1 MKTLCYLIVVL
12 LGGLIGTLQAED
24 CSTQNAALQQ
34 QNQELQKELTAAKAT
49 IAMQKEK
56 LQRIKTLTDEV
67 GIIQK
72 AAGDKDA
79 EQQTVEISAA
89 KAKAEADKKAAEATL
104 QAELEA
110 DDKGKESAEAV
121 AALKDFGVNTLGAR
135 MKKYWRLPPNIP
147 ENLSVKIFVK
157 LDSSGNVVKAS
168 IKQSSGYKLF
178 DEAALRAVHDA
189 SPLPMPKHLGAVEA
203 LVSDG
208 IITKFDP

>member
-110 DDKGKESAEAV
+110 DDKGKESAEVV

-135 MKKYWRLPPNIP
+135 MKTYWRLPPNIP

-189 SPLPMPKHLGAVEA
+189 SPLPMPKHPGAVEA